1 MKNIQTEETIKMH
14 EITHFAEK
22 QTKLPNEL
30 IEYLDMLEDK
40 YCDLVW
46 YARKPIEGVGKIW
59 EENDWFKDLDKET
72 IDSIR
77 KSVKK
82 ISEQYPKETH
92 FLSADGMSDWQ
103 HGFNSGMLAFT
114 RLLRDIS
121 SEDADSRKAGIMCFP
136 FLDS

>member
-1 MKNIQTEETIKMH
+1 MKNLQTEETIKQH

-46 YARKPIEGVGKIW
+46 YARKPRDGVGKIW
-59 EENDWFKDLDKET
+59 EEHNFYKTLDKET

-77 KSVKK
+77 KAVKE
-82 ISEQYPKETH
+82 ISEQYPIETAG
-92 FLSADGMSDWQ
+92 LNEGGDWQ

-114 RLLRDIS
+114 RLLGDIA
-121 SEDADSRKAGIMCFP
+121 SEDEDIRVCGIEHFP
-136 FLDS
+136 SLDS